1 MSSLSSISIRRPVL
15 ASVLSVVIVIFGALS
30 YSYLGVREYPAVD
43 LPVITVSTSY
53 SGANADVIEMDIT
66 EPIEAQINAVS
77 GIRTLSSISEEGR
90 SIIRVEFGID
100 ADLEVAANDIRDRVS
115 RAIESL
121 PPDANP
127 PSIRKEDADS
137 DPIVFLNISS
147 PTAIELS

>member
-115 RAIESL
+115 RAIEYQKRRRRLRSHCFLKYQQPL
-121 PPDANP
+121 PRSN
-127 PSIRKEDADS
+127 
-137 DPIVFLNISS
+137 
-147 PTAIELS
+147 